1 MYRIVTILSII
12 LLFPLVL
19 AQEMTVKSFTE
30 KTSDLTASTQIREDN
45 NGTPCALVKVQ
56 LVKSGAQFGPNVI
69 GEVSFHVNEYWYF
82 CRLEARI

>member
-1 MYRIVTILSII
+1 
-12 LLFPLVL
+12 
-19 AQEMTVKSFTE
+19 
-30 KTSDLTASTQIREDN
+30 
-45 NGTPCALVKVQ
+45 LVKVQ